1 MMLFYQ
7 TRSHFHKTVD
17 LPNTTCSHCNNRG
30 TLKMYLMQHY
40 TWMFGPIIP
49 GNKYALIQCDVC
61 ETKMPNTLWTKELDA
76 IYKQEK
82 KALKTPF
89 RMWRGMIFMSLLF
102 IIPYSLT
109 KLNIIKKAP
118 TKPLITT
125 VNAVKLDTKNFI
137 EGDVLF
143 ISIDKTNK
151 EYASLYDFT
160 LVKIIK
166 IEGDKTILK
175 KYTELFD
182 FKDQNSLRLSDVTN
196 AKFEEIL
203 EVKTDFLRKNESLIY
218 YKTPI
223 GKQENRAFGH
233 TLSILK

>member
-1 MMLFYQ
+1 
-7 TRSHFHKTVD
+7 
-17 LPNTTCSHCNNRG
+17 
-30 TLKMYLMQHY
+30 
-40 TWMFGPIIP
+40 
-49 GNKYALIQCDVC
+49 
-61 ETKMPNTLWTKELDA
+61 
-76 IYKQEK
+76 
-82 KALKTPF
+82 
-89 RMWRGMIFMSLLF
+89 MWRGMIFMSLLF

-203 EVKTDFLRKNESLIY
+203 EVKTDFLRQNESLIY

>member
-1 MMLFYQ
+1 
-7 TRSHFHKTVD
+7 
-17 LPNTTCSHCNNRG
+17 
-30 TLKMYLMQHY
+30 
-40 TWMFGPIIP
+40 
-49 GNKYALIQCDVC
+49 
-61 ETKMPNTLWTKELDA
+61 MPNTLWTKELDA

-89 RMWRGMIFMSLLF
+89 RMWRGMIFMLLLF

-109 KLNIIKKAP
+109 KLNIIKKAS

-125 VNAVKLDTKNFI
+125 VNAVKLDAKNFI

-182 FKDQNSLRLSDVTN
+182 FKDQNSLRLSDVNN

-203 EVKTDFLRKNESLIY
+203 EVKTDFLRQNESLIY

-223 GKQENRAFGH
+223 GKQKNRAFGH